1 MASNSAEYAAQ
12 FKSET
17 KRIECKCPRCGKIH
31 KKLLFWVGKTM
42 PRKYCDSCNQKTNTY
57 DQDAAAVVV

>member
-1 MASNSAEYAAQ
+1 MGANSAQYAAQ

-31 KKLLFWVGKTM
+31 KKILFWVGKGM
-42 PRKYCDSCNQKTNTY
+42 PRKFCDSCQQKTGTY
-57 DQDAAAVVV
+57 DQDAAEKIV